1 MLKKIRKVIYFI
13 FKWLPIKKKIIF
25 ESQLDYFDNSKA
37 LFEKMIEL
45 ELYKN
50 YEFYWIL
57 EKDGMVCCPEHSK
70 SIDIYKSNNIFKLFI
85 NEIKLSYHLNSAE
98 YIFFSY
104 LNFVRL
110 IPKENQN
117 VINLTH
123 GTSLKDTRG
132 KYIDVRY
139 STNVITLSEFASN
152 LRSKSLLG
160 GRSKMIS
167 LGFPRN
173 DLLFNTDKQA
183 ILNSFNIDLNDY
195 TKIIMWMPTF
205 RRSKLRN
212 DNNTNLK
219 HDLPIFKDKSE
230 LEFLEKKIE
239 ENKILLIIK
248 PHPGQDLNYFPAFKN
263 EHILV
268 LTNSDFEDKNIELY
282 EFLSITDSLITDYSS
297 VYIDYLLTEKPIG
310 FTIDDLED
318 YKNGLGFLIDNPKNY
333 MPGQMIKTSS
343 DFIDFIEDL
352 NNDNDN
358 YKDEREKM
366 LNLFHNQK
374 DGKSS
379 ERILKY
385 FNLIKENK

>member
-1 MLKKIRKVIYFI
+1 M
-13 FKWLPIKKKIIF
+13 
-25 ESQLDYFDNSKA
+25 
-37 LFEKMIEL
+37 
-45 ELYKN
+45 
-50 YEFYWIL
+50 
-57 EKDGMVCCPEHSK
+57 
-70 SIDIYKSNNIFKLFI
+70 
-85 NEIKLSYHLNSAE
+85 
-98 YIFFSY
+98 
-104 LNFVRL
+104 
-110 IPKENQN
+110 
-117 VINLTH
+117 
-123 GTSLKDTRG
+123 
-132 KYIDVRY
+132 
-139 STNVITLSEFASN
+139 
-152 LRSKSLLG
+152 
-160 GRSKMIS
+160 
-167 LGFPRN
+167 
-173 DLLFNTDKQA
+173 
-183 ILNSFNIDLNDY
+183 
-195 TKIIMWMPTF
+195 
-205 RRSKLRN
+205 
-212 DNNTNLK
+212 
-219 HDLPIFKDKSE
+219 
-230 LEFLEKKIE
+230 
-239 ENKILLIIK
+239 IIK
-248 PHPGQDLNYFPAFKN
+248 PHPGQDLNYFSAFKN